1 MTPALRKRHQRT
13 WWFLG
18 LALLVIWGTSMVA
31 ISKNDSTQNL
41 AATNA
46 GEGVAISIKNGR
58 LPNIQTVVLQLN
70 QALASPQTLV
80 YLTDTESTNADKGQL
95 LGRIDGNGTFEF
107 LLDSLTS
114 AMSKKVVK
122 GYDAIHQ
129 KELFTAVIN
138 TN

>member
-1 MTPALRKRHQRT
+1 
-13 WWFLG
+13 
-18 LALLVIWGTSMVA
+18 MVA
-31 ISKNDSTQNL
+31 CLIS
-41 AATNA
+41 
-46 GEGVAISIKNGR
+46 
-58 LPNIQTVVLQLN
+58 QTVVLQLN

-95 LGRIDGNGTFEF
+95 LGRIDGSGTFEF
-107 LLDSLTS
+107 SLDSIAS